1 MAPVSHSP
9 PTETLVARS
18 RAGDAD
24 AYAELVRRHFRAA
37 YAVALAVTREPAEA
51 EDLAQEAFLVAHQR
65 LHDCREPARFHTWL
79 LQIVRNRAL
88 NRLEHLKIRSAHADT
103 VRTSDR
109 ASGVPPVAGDLALR
123 RRLLDA
129 LSDLTERER
138 EVVLLHDLEGWT
150 HSEIAEALDTSEGNC
165 RQFLFQARRK
175 LRTSLEAVKKE
186 VTGGD

>member
-1 MAPVSHSP
+1 VAPVFRPP

-18 RAGDAD
+18 REGDAE
-24 AYAELVRRHFRAA
+24 AYGELVRRHFRAA

-51 EDLAQEAFLVAHQR
+51 EDLAQDAFLVAHQR
-65 LHDCREPARFHTWL
+65 LHECRDPTRFHTWL
-79 LQIVRNRAL
+79 FQIVRNRAL
-88 NRLEHLKIRSAHADT
+88 NRLEHLKIRSAHAET
-103 VRTSDR
+103 VRSSDR
-109 ASGVPPVAGDLALR
+109 GSGVAPRDGDLALR

-150 HSEIAEALDTSEGNC
+150 HAEIAESLETSEGNS

-175 LRTSLEAVKKE
+175 LRTSLETVRKE
-186 VTGGD
+186 LTDGD

>member
-1 MAPVSHSP
+1 VAPVSHSP